1 MALENNYIEEITPKK
16 SLFSLNLKDVF
27 ESKDLLFLFVKR
39 DFVAVYKQTILGPL
53 WFFIEPALT
62 TIVFTVIFGTIAGI
76 STGNIPP
83 ILFYLA
89 GLTCWN
95 YFADSFKKTSNT
107 FIENQ
112 HIFGK
117 VYFPR
122 LITPLSI
129 VISSLIKFGIQFLLF
144 LSFYFYFYLFTD
156 SGLEP
161 NMTLLLFPYLIIL
174 IGLLG
179 LGFGLI
185 ISSITTKYRDM
196 RFLIQFGI
204 QLWMYATPIIYPLN
218 VIEGNLRTVVLI
230 NPVTSIVEAFK
241 YGFFGE
247 GEFNILYLAYS
258 SLFALIIL
266 LFGVVIFNKTEQ
278 NFMDTI

>member
-1 MALENNYIEEITPKK
+1 MTDIDSDSIITPKK

-204 QLWMYATPIIYPLN
+204 QLWMYATPIIYPLD

>member
-1 MALENNYIEEITPKK
+1 MTDIDSDSIITPKK

-76 STGNIPP
+76 STGNTPP

>member
-1 MALENNYIEEITPKK
+1 MAEIHSTSIITPKK

-27 ESKDLLFLFVKR
+27 RSKDLLFLFVKR

-76 STGNIPP
+76 STGNTPP

-161 NMTLLLFPYLIIL
+161 NMTLLLIPYLIIL

-218 VIEGNLRTVVLI
+218 GIEGNLRTLVLI

-258 SLFALIIL
+258 SLFTLIIL

-278 NFMDTI
+278 NFMDTV

>member
-1 MALENNYIEEITPKK
+1 
-16 SLFSLNLKDVF
+16 
-27 ESKDLLFLFVKR
+27 
-39 DFVAVYKQTILGPL
+39 
-53 WFFIEPALT
+53 
-62 TIVFTVIFGTIAGI
+62 
-76 STGNIPP
+76 
-83 ILFYLA
+83 
-89 GLTCWN
+89 
-95 YFADSFKKTSNT
+95 
-107 FIENQ
+107 
-112 HIFGK
+112 
-117 VYFPR
+117 
-122 LITPLSI
+122 
-129 VISSLIKFGIQFLLF
+129 
-144 LSFYFYFYLFTD
+144 
-156 SGLEP
+156 
-161 NMTLLLFPYLIIL
+161 MTLLLIPYLIIL

-258 SLFALIIL
+258 SLFTLIIL

-278 NFMDTI
+278 NFMDTV